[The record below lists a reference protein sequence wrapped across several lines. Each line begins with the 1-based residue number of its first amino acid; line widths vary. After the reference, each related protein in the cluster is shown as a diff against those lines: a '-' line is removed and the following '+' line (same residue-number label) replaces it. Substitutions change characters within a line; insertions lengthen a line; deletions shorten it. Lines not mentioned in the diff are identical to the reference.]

1 MKNKSTIGLAKYL
14 RRVFRLFSKC
24 PPKRITKFLQLI
36 QVCFEL
42 QKYFTRTKINV
53 YNNNA
58 NNAFKF
64 YNSFISGYSQIIKES
79 PLVFN
84 T

>member
-1 MKNKSTIGLAKYL
+1 MK
-14 RRVFRLFSKC
+14 
-24 PPKRITKFLQLI
+24 
-36 QVCFEL
+36 VCFEL

-58 NNAFKF
+58 DNAFKF
-64 YNSFISGYSQIIKES
+64 YNSFISRYSQIIKES